1 MNLKDILHL
10 TMFWSR
16 WAKKLNKP
24 ILTDE
29 DLDGIEKD
37 IEEQL
42 HINEP
47 AIYKLKRNMK
57 KKKGGKKC

>member
-10 TMFWSR
+10 TMFWNS

-47 AIYKLKRNMK
+47 ATYKLKKNMK
-57 KKKGGKKC
+57 KKKGGKRC